1 MAAYTIYVTR
11 KIRNGALRQLE
22 SIGTVTGWDEERPVP
37 REELLA
43 RIRTADA
50 LLCLGDDRIDRA
62 VIEAG
67 QRLRVISTASA
78 GYDHIDT
85 EAASE
90 RNIIVCHAPGI
101 GDDAVADMTIALLL
115 ACARSVIDANHF
127 IRERAWRYWSP
138 YLFEGIDV
146 RGSTIG
152 IVGLGHIGL
161 EVAHR
166 ALGFGMRVL
175 YYNSRRDEDAEQSM
189 GLQYGSLD
197 NLLREADFVTLHVPL
212 TRDTYGLLDER
223 RLRLMKPTAYLINMA
238 RGAVVDHD
246 ALVRALR
253 EGWIAGAGLDV
264 FNKEPLPA
272 DDPLLE
278 LPNVVLSPHIGANTR
293 HTMTSLLRT
302 AADQIAQVLHGQQ
315 PSHPV
320 PIIFTGRRAA

>member
-1 MAAYTIYVTR
+1 MGGNTVYVTR
-11 KIRNGALRQLE
+11 KPRNGVLRLLE
-22 SIGTVTGWDEERPVP
+22 PIGRVVEWGEERPVP
-37 REELLA
+37 REELLT
-43 RIRTADA
+43 RIREADA
-50 LLCLGDDRIDRA
+50 LLCMGDDHIDRA

-67 QRLRVISTASA
+67 RRLKVISTASA
-78 GYDHIDT
+78 GYDHIDV
-85 EAASE
+85 EAASA
-90 RNIIVCHAPGI
+90 RNIIVCHTPGVA
-101 GDDAVADMTIALLL
+101 DNAVADMTIALLL
-115 ACARSVIDANHF
+115 ACARSVIEANQF

-138 YLFEGIDV
+138 YLFEGADV
-146 RGSTIG
+146 RGSTLG
-152 IVGLGHIGL
+152 IVGLGRIGI

-175 YYNSRRDEDAEQSM
+175 YYNTRRDEDAEQSM

-212 TRDTYGLLDER
+212 TRETYGLIDER
-223 RLRLMKPTAYLINMA
+223 RLRLMKRNAYLINMA

-272 DDPLLE
+272 DDPLLD
-278 LPNVVLSPHIGANTR
+278 LPNVVLSPHIGANTQ
-293 HTMTSLLRT
+293 HAMSTMLRI
-302 AADQIAQVLHGQQ
+302 AAEQIMQVLRGQQ

-320 PIIFTGRRAA
+320 PVISSGRRAA